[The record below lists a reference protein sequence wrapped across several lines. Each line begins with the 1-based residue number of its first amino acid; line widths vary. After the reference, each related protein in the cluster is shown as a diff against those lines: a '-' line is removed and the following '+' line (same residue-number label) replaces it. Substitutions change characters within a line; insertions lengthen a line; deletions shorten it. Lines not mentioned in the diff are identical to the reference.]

1 MANRRKKPRYYAV
14 RKEGFDYYAEMVADD
29 YW

>member
-1 MANRRKKPRYYAV
+1 MAKVRRKPRYYAV
-14 RKEGFDYYAEMVADD
+14 RRKEFDYYAEMVADD